1 MAAHTCDP
9 STQQAAEE
17 NWRFKHKIS
26 LDYVVPGQ
34 MYGWMYM
41 CVYVYT
47 YDVCVCKKSRQQL
60 EISILP
66 NPSMN
71 YKNSHEIRTL
81 IFRKKNKQV
90 KVTFV
95 LTLKYHDQQWVTWS
109 LDGLLKGK
117 AGGGGEWT
125 SVMCAFTVL
134 ALEPLNCHLYS
145 WRVVFTVS
153 LNLVFSKQKDLAIS
167 RLVYGVKQQTR

>member
-34 MYGWMYM
+34 MYGWLHM

-81 IFRKKNKQV
+81 IFLKKNKEV

-109 LDGLLKGK
+109 LDGLWKGK
-117 AGGGGEWT
+117 AGGGGGGNKCRVCIYCVSFRAIKLSPVQLESCVYRVT
-125 SVMCAFTVL
+125 ELSVFQT
-134 ALEPLNCHLYS
+134 E
-145 WRVVFTVS
+145 R
-153 LNLVFSKQKDLAIS
+153 FSNIKA
-167 RLVYGVKQQTR
+167 GVQC